1 MAKKHKATECP
12 RCNAESGS
20 GRWMLTYLD
29 MVTLLFGVFI
39 IMYAMSK
46 PDAKKAEEVA
56 AALKQGF
63 GSGGMTTTRGK
74 SEGGVT
80 PISNLKPQGTQ
91 AEIPK
96 FTIHQNVLQQLQS
109 KNVAVNETETGYH
122 LVLTG
127 DAFFAPGQWKLDMEK
142 NREVLQLIALVGDA
156 MPDTY
161 RMEVVGNTDD
171 TPVGASG
178 SAGGVIETN
187 WELST
192 LRAASVVT
200 ALQRYGV
207 TPGKMKATG
216 KAEFNAMVP
225 NTNNENRAQNR
236 RVDIFITGEGGKL
249 KATVEQESGREI
261 RLLSGGMS
269 PVQPEASGAEGGQG
283 GEAAAEAAP
292 AEGGGGE

>member
-1 MAKKHKATECP
+1 MAKKHKEVECP

-56 AALKQGF
+56 AALKNGF
-63 GSGGMTTTRGK
+63 GTGGSSTMRGR

-80 PISNLKPQGTQ
+80 PIANLKPQGTQ
-91 AEIPK
+91 AEVPK

-109 KNVAVNETETGYH
+109 KNVAVSENETGYH

-127 DAFFAPGQWKLDMEK
+127 DAFFGPGQWKLDMEK
-142 NREVLQLIALVGDA
+142 NRELLQLIALVGDA

-171 TPVGASG
+171 TPVGAG
-178 SAGGVIETN
+178 TAGNGIIESN

-207 TPGKMKATG
+207 PAEKMKASGRAEYNPMVSNLNEEG
-216 KAEFNAMVP
+216 KSK
-225 NTNNENRAQNR
+225 NR

-249 KATVEQESGREI
+249 KAQTEQESGKEI
-261 RLLSGGMS
+261 MQLSGAMS
-269 PVQPEASGAEGGQG
+269 PMKVESATKKE
-283 GEAAAEAAP
+283 
-292 AEGGGGE
+292 